1 MNRPTSARYR
11 TPNWSSCTASLKK
24 SGSLLILLDKEMT
37 WLLFDSNPA
46 GSQAPGAE
54 CDGAGGPG
62 RERECVDLGGS
73 P

>member
-37 WLLFDSNPA
+37 WLLFDGNPA
-46 GSQAPGAE
+46 GSQAPRLRTHNGASR
-54 CDGAGGPG
+54 GVMMP
-62 RERECVDLGGS
+62 
-73 P
+73 